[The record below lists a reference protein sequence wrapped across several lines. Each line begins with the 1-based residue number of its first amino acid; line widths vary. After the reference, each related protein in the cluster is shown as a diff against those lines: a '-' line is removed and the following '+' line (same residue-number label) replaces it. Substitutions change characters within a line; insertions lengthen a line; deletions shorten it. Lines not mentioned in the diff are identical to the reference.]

1 MFSVISLL
9 ITAISIL
16 QLLIIVRIILSYFPA
31 ARYNPVASVIC
42 AIVDPILAPFRRIL
56 PTFAG
61 IDFSPMLAI
70 LVLYA
75 ISRVLTDLQY
85 GTLSVSGALGFIV
98 VELILGILIFFC
110 VLLLI
115 RILMSALHAA
125 PFHPLVLFV
134 RQVTNPLVRPF
145 ASLAPRRHGLD
156 IEAVIAFIAYVA
168 LYIIARF
175 VLGRLI

>member
-1 MFSVISLL
+1 MFTVISLL
-9 ITAISIL
+9 LTAISVL
-16 QLLIIVRIILSYFPA
+16 QLMIIARILLSYFPG
-31 ARYNPVASVIC
+31 ARYNPIARVLC

-75 ISRVLTDLQY
+75 LSHVLEGLQY
-85 GTLSVSGALGFIV
+85 GTLSVSGAIGFIV
-98 VELILGILIFFC
+98 VELILNIIIFFC
-110 VLLLI
+110 VLILI

-125 PFHPLVLFV
+125 PFHPAVLFI

-145 ASLAPRRHGLD
+145 GALAPRRHGLD
-156 IEAVIAFIAYVA
+156 IEAVVALLAYVA
-168 LYIIARF
+168 LYLIARF
-175 VLGRLI
+175 LLVRLI